1 MFFPFHDENPT
12 RHFPLLTIVLI
23 GANIFVFFW
32 EFSYPGKIA
41 SLFNSYGLVPSH
53 FIEAPIQTYPN
64 VFSAMFM
71 HAGLM
76 HLAGNMLFLW
86 IFGNNIEDELGKIRF
101 ITFYLLCGVI
111 AALGHVFM
119 DTGSE
124 IPMVGAS
131 GAISGVLGA
140 YLMLFPKAKVKTLVF
155 LGILITIVR
164 IPAAF
169 LLIFWL
175 GIQIYSNMAS
185 GNVGG
190 SVAWMVHIGGFAAGM
205 ILILPFKASLK
216 PSRPRPRVL

>member
-1 MFFPFHDENPT
+1 
-12 RHFPLLTIVLI
+12 
-23 GANIFVFFW
+23 
-32 EFSYPGKIA
+32 
-41 SLFNSYGLVPSH
+41 
-53 FIEAPIQTYPN
+53 
-64 VFSAMFM
+64 MFM

-190 SVAWMVHIGGFAAGM
+190 GVAWMAHIGGFAAGM

>member
-12 RHFPLLTIVLI
+12 RHFPLLTIALI
-23 GANIFVFFW
+23 GANVFVFFW
-32 EFSYPGKIA
+32 EFSYPGHIA
-41 SLFNSYGLVPSH
+41 SLFTNYGLVPSH
-53 FIEAPIQTYPN
+53 FVEAPIQTYPN
-64 VFSAMFM
+64 VFSAMFL
-71 HAGLM
+71 HAGFM

-86 IFGNNIEDELGKIRF
+86 IFGNNIEDVLGKIRF
-101 ITFYLLCGVI
+101 ITFYLICGMI
-111 AALGHVFM
+111 AAMCHVFM

-175 GIQIYSNMAS
+175 GIQIYSNLAMGS
-185 GNVGG
+185 EGG
-190 SVAWMVHIGGFAAGM
+190 GVAWMAHIGGFIGGM

-216 PSRPRPRVL
+216 PSRPRAF

>member
-32 EFSYPGKIA
+32 EFSYPGQIA
-41 SLFNSYGLVPSH
+41 SLFTSYGLVPSH
-53 FIEAPIQTYPN
+53 FVEAPIQTYPN
-64 VFSAMFM
+64 VFSAMFL

-86 IFGNNIEDELGKIRF
+86 IFGNNIEDVLGKIRF

-111 AALGHVFM
+111 AALCHVFM

-169 LLIFWL
+169 LLVFWL

-190 SVAWMVHIGGFAAGM
+190 GVAWMAHIGGFAAGM

-216 PSRPRPRVL
+216 PPRPRVL